1 MINKI
6 KIQSYFSV
14 KDKSGAG
21 FTLAEMIIVIAIIGI
36 FSSLTIINFRG
47 NEKIRDMDN
56 QSRLL
61 LDGIKSMQTSSLSG
75 KVVSG
80 QVPIAYVFEIN
91 KCSSNNCTYILKAKT
106 TTPPDIITD
115 TVSLDKSI
123 VDITGDNLVIEIT
136 PPRSD
141 IKFYLDGSLS
151 TASDI
156 TISLKHKDD
165 PSIIKNIRINR
176 ISGRMDIISP

>member
-1 MINKI
+1 
-6 KIQSYFSV
+6 
-14 KDKSGAG
+14 
-21 FTLAEMIIVIAIIGI
+21 AIIGI
-36 FSSLTIINFRG
+36 FSSLTVINFRG
-47 NEKIRDMDN
+47 NEKVRDMDN

-61 LDGIKSMQTSSLSG
+61 LDGIKRMQTSSLSG

-106 TTPPDIITD
+106 APDVYIITD

-123 VDITGDNLVIEIT
+123 VDITSNKIVIEIT

-141 IKFYLDGSLS
+141 IKFYLDGLP
-151 TASDI
+151 TAEPDI
-156 TISLKHKDD
+156 IISLKHKDD
-165 PSIIKNIRINR
+165 QSVIKNIRINR
-176 ISGRMDIISP
+176 ISGRMDILSQ